1 MGDLFLSVFNM
12 SISAAWV
19 LLAVLL
25 LRLIFKKAPKR
36 TTVLLWC
43 IVGLRLVM
51 PFSVES
57 IFSLI
62 PSNETVSM
70 AWDSPRPNLDSGI
83 TAIDNGVNGYLEG
96 HYFEGVTRPAGHFA
110 DITTVAA
117 VIWLIGISALLI
129 YTAVSF
135 LRLKKRVSTA
145 VLMRDNIFQSEKIP
159 SPFVFGIIKPK
170 IYLPFGI
177 TGRDAES
184 VILHEQA
191 HISRRDYLWKPLGFL
206 ILSVHWF
213 NPLMWLAYVLF
224 CRDIEFACDERAIS
238 LLNAEKRADYS
249 EALLN
254 CGAGRHMLFAYPP
267 AFGEVGVKSRVK
279 SVLNYKKPA
288 FWLTAAAVIAGIAA
302 SVCLL
307 TSPKTGLQSHDG
319 LVVRD
324 CIISEGCDGI
334 GYELISSTYEKNNI
348 SISVKWTNKRKEEL
362 YLDEEFKLFK
372 TDGDIACTQKK
383 ATAFDAVANIISPGG
398 SKTEIYNLSDYYDI
412 ESGVQYRLE
421 KTFYLKND
429 TDRKYKALIIFS
441 AGNALAEYSPERAA
455 YTNASSALGY
465 TNDNIPQFKVD
476 NFSLTLLKKEPSSSE
491 WEKIDGLQSV
501 ELNKSEFDNSFSGG
515 VWADGLSSQKLRRD
529 NLHAFTAFKTD
540 GSFYYLLEQKN
551 GDVYIAKGS
560 QTSEDFSV
568 NWLFKMKRTDEN
580 GNMSLGE
587 LQNAVYPSGKSNR
600 QEQ

>member
-1 MGDLFLSVFNM
+1 MGDLFVSVLNM
-12 SISAAWV
+12 SISAVWV
-19 LLAVLL
+19 LLAVLI

-36 TTVLLWC
+36 ITVLLWC
-43 IVGLRLVM
+43 IVGLRLIM

-62 PSNETVSM
+62 PSNETVSK
-70 AWDSPRPNLDSGI
+70 AWDSPRPNLNSGI
-83 TAIDNGVNGYLEG
+83 TVIDNGVNNYLEG
-96 HYFEGVTRPAGHFA
+96 HYFEGVTRPAGHFT
-110 DITTVAA
+110 DITTIAA
-117 VIWLIGISALLI
+117 AAWLIGTAALLI
-129 YTAVSF
+129 YIAVSF
-135 LRLKKRVSTA
+135 FRLKKGLRTA
-145 VLMRDNIFQSEKIP
+145 VLLRDNIFQSEKIS

-177 TGRDAES
+177 TERNAES

-206 ILSVHWF
+206 LLCVHWF

-224 CRDIEFACDERAIS
+224 CRDIEFACDERAIG
-238 LLNAEKRADYS
+238 LLNTDKRADYS

-254 CGAGRHMLFAYPP
+254 CSVRRHMLFAYPP

-288 FWLTAAAVIAGIAA
+288 FWLAAAAVIAGIAA

-307 TSPKTGLQSHDG
+307 TSPKTGSRRSDS

-324 CIISEGCDGI
+324 CVVEDGCEGI
-334 GYELISSTYEKNNI
+334 GYKLVSSTYEKNNI
-348 SISVKWTNKRKEEL
+348 SIRVKWTNKRKEEL
-362 YLDEEFKLFK
+362 YFGEEFKLFK
-372 TDGDIACTQKK
+372 TDGDTACTQKK
-383 ATAFDAVANIISPGG
+383 AAGFAAVGNIISPGG
-398 SKTEIYNLSDYYDI
+398 SKTEIYNLSAYYDI
-412 ESGVQYRLE
+412 EPGVQYRLE
-421 KTFYLKND
+421 KTFYLKSTND
-429 TDRKYKALIIFS
+429 KKYKAYIVFK
-441 AGNALAEYSPERAA
+441 AGEALAEYMPEKAA
-455 YTNASSALGY
+455 YTEPSSDY
-465 TNDNIPQFKVD
+465 TKDNIPQFKVD
-476 NFSLTLLKKEPSSSE
+476 NFGLTFLKKEPSSSE

-501 ELNKSEFDNSFSGG
+501 RLKKSEFDKSFSGG
-515 VWADGLSSQKLRRD
+515 VWTGDLSAQKLRRD
-529 NLHAFTAFKTD
+529 NLHAFTAFNTD

-560 QTSEDFSV
+560 QLSEDFPV
-568 NWLFKMKRTDEN
+568 NWLFKMKRTDGN

-587 LQNAVYPSGKSNR
+587 LQNAVYPSGGSNR

>member
-1 MGDLFLSVFNM
+1 MGDLFVSVLNM

-19 LLAVLL
+19 LLAVLI

-36 TTVLLWC
+36 ITVLLWC
-43 IVGLRLVM
+43 IVGLRLIM

-62 PSNETVSM
+62 PSNETVSK
-70 AWDSPRPNLDSGI
+70 AWDSPRPNLNSGI
-83 TAIDNGVNGYLEG
+83 TVIDNGVNNYLEG
-96 HYFEGVTRPAGHFA
+96 HYFEGVTRPAGHFT
-110 DITTVAA
+110 DITTIAA
-117 VIWLIGISALLI
+117 AAWLIGTAALLI

-135 LRLKKRVSTA
+135 FRLKKGLRTA
-145 VLMRDNIFQSEKIP
+145 VLLRDNIFQSEKIS

-177 TGRDAES
+177 TERNAES

-206 ILSVHWF
+206 LLCVHWF
-213 NPLMWLAYVLF
+213 NPLMWLAYILF
-224 CRDIEFACDERAIS
+224 CRDIEFACDERAIG
-238 LLNAEKRADYS
+238 LLNTDKRADYS

-254 CGAGRHMLFAYPP
+254 CSAGRHMLFAYPP

-288 FWLTAAAVIAGIAA
+288 FWLAAAAVIAGIAA

-307 TSPKTGLQSHDG
+307 TSPKTGSSRSDS

-324 CIISEGCDGI
+324 CIVEDGCEGI
-334 GYELISSTYEKNNI
+334 GYKLVSSTYEKNNI
-348 SISVKWTNKRKEEL
+348 SIRVKWTNKRKEEL
-362 YLDEEFKLFK
+362 YFGEEFKLFK
-372 TDGDIACTQKK
+372 TDGDTACTQKK
-383 ATAFDAVANIISPGG
+383 AADFAAAANIISPGG
-398 SKTEIYNLSDYYDI
+398 SKTEIYNLSDHYDI
-412 ESGVQYRLE
+412 EPGVQYRLE
-421 KTFYLKND
+421 KTFYLKSTND
-429 TDRKYKALIIFS
+429 KKYKAYIVFK
-441 AGNALAEYSPERAA
+441 AGEALAEYMPEKAA
-455 YTNASSALGY
+455 YTEPSSDY

-476 NFSLTLLKKEPSSSE
+476 NFSFSLLKKEPASSE

-501 ELNKSEFDNSFSGG
+501 RLKKSEFDKSFSGG
-515 VWADGLSSQKLRRD
+515 VWADGLSAQKLRRD
-529 NLHAFTAFKTD
+529 NLHAFTAFNTD

-560 QTSEDFSV
+560 QLSEDFPV

-587 LQNAVYPSGKSNR
+587 LQNAVYLSGGSNR

>member
-1 MGDLFLSVFNM
+1 MGDLFVSVLNM

-36 TTVLLWC
+36 ITVLLWC
-43 IVGLRLVM
+43 IVGLRLIM

-62 PSNETVSM
+62 PSNETVSK
-70 AWDSPRPNLDSGI
+70 AWDSPRPNLNSGI
-83 TAIDNGVNGYLEG
+83 TVIDNGVNNYLEG
-96 HYFEGVTRPAGHFA
+96 HYFEGVTRPAGHFT
-110 DITTVAA
+110 DITTIAA
-117 VIWLIGISALLI
+117 AAWLIGTAALLI

-135 LRLKKRVSTA
+135 FRLKKGLRTA
-145 VLMRDNIFQSEKIP
+145 VLLRDNIFQSEKIS

-177 TGRDAES
+177 TERNAES

-206 ILSVHWF
+206 LLCVHWF

-224 CRDIEFACDERAIS
+224 CRDIEFACDERAIG
-238 LLNAEKRADYS
+238 LLNTDKRADYS

-254 CGAGRHMLFAYPP
+254 CSAGRHMLFAYPP

-288 FWLTAAAVIAGIAA
+288 FWLAAAAVIAGIAA

-307 TSPKTGLQSHDG
+307 TSPKTGSSRSDS

-324 CIISEGCDGI
+324 CIVEDGCEGI
-334 GYELISSTYEKNNI
+334 GYKLVSSTYEKNNI
-348 SISVKWTNKRKEEL
+348 SIRVKWTNKRKEEL
-362 YLDEEFKLFK
+362 YFGEGFKLFK
-372 TDGDIACTQKK
+372 TDGDTACTQKK
-383 ATAFDAVANIISPGG
+383 AAGFDAAANIISPGG
-398 SKTEIYNLSDYYDI
+398 SKTEIYNLSDHYDI
-412 ESGVQYRLE
+412 EPGVQYRLE
-421 KTFYLKND
+421 KTFYLKSDN
-429 TDRKYKALIIFS
+429 DRKYKAYIVFS
-441 AGNALAEYSPERAA
+441 AGEALAEYMPEKAA
-455 YTNASSALGY
+455 YTEPSSDY

-476 NFSLTLLKKEPSSSE
+476 NFGLTLLKKEPSSSE

-501 ELNKSEFDNSFSGG
+501 ELKKSEFDKSFSGG
-515 VWADGLSSQKLRRD
+515 VWVDGLSAQKLRRD
-529 NLHAFTAFKTD
+529 NLHAFTAFETD

-560 QTSEDFSV
+560 QLSEDFSV

-587 LQNAVYPSGKSNR
+587 LQNAVYPSGGSNR

>member
-1 MGDLFLSVFNM
+1 MGDLFVSVLNM

-19 LLAVLL
+19 LLAVLI

-36 TTVLLWC
+36 ITVLLWC
-43 IVGLRLVM
+43 IVGLRLIM

-62 PSNETVSM
+62 PSNETVSK
-70 AWDSPRPNLDSGI
+70 AWDSPRPNLNSGI
-83 TAIDNGVNGYLEG
+83 TVIDNGVNNYLEG
-96 HYFEGVTRPAGHFA
+96 HYFEGVTRPAGHFT
-110 DITTVAA
+110 DITTIAA
-117 VIWLIGISALLI
+117 AAWLIGTAALLI

-135 LRLKKRVSTA
+135 FRLKKGLRTA
-145 VLMRDNIFQSEKIP
+145 VLLRDNIFQSEKIS

-177 TGRDAES
+177 TERNAES

-206 ILSVHWF
+206 LLCVHWF
-213 NPLMWLAYVLF
+213 NPLMWLAYILF
-224 CRDIEFACDERAIS
+224 CRDIEFACDERAIG
-238 LLNAEKRADYS
+238 LLNADKRADYS

-254 CGAGRHMLFAYPP
+254 CSAGRHMLFAYPP

-288 FWLTAAAVIAGIAA
+288 FWLAAAAVIAGIAA

-307 TSPKTGLQSHDG
+307 TSPKTGSSRSDS
-319 LVVRD
+319 LVIRD
-324 CIISEGCDGI
+324 CIVEDGCEGI
-334 GYELISSTYEKNNI
+334 GYKLVSSTYEKNNI
-348 SISVKWTNKRKEEL
+348 SIRVKWTNKRKEEL
-362 YLDEEFKLFK
+362 YFGEEFKLFK
-372 TDGDIACTQKK
+372 TDGDTACTQKK
-383 ATAFDAVANIISPGG
+383 TAGFDAAANIISPGG
-398 SKTEIYNLSDYYDI
+398 SKTEIYNLSDHYDI
-412 ESGVQYRLE
+412 EPGVQYRLE
-421 KTFYLKND
+421 KTFYLKSDND
-429 TDRKYKALIIFS
+429 KKYKAYIVFK
-441 AGNALAEYSPERAA
+441 AGEALAEYMPEKAA
-455 YTNASSALGY
+455 YTEPSSDY

-476 NFSLTLLKKEPSSSE
+476 NFSFSLLKKEPASSE

-501 ELNKSEFDNSFSGG
+501 RLKKSEFDKSFSGG
-515 VWADGLSSQKLRRD
+515 VWTGDLSAQKLRRD
-529 NLHAFTAFKTD
+529 NLHAFTAFNTD

-560 QTSEDFSV
+560 QLSEDFPV

-587 LQNAVYPSGKSNR
+587 LQNAVYPSGGSNR

>member
-1 MGDLFLSVFNM
+1 MGDLFVSVLNM

-19 LLAVLL
+19 LLAVLI

-36 TTVLLWC
+36 ITVLLWC
-43 IVGLRLVM
+43 IVGLRLIM

-62 PSNETVSM
+62 PSNETVSK
-70 AWDSPRPNLDSGI
+70 AWDSPRPNLNSGI
-83 TAIDNGVNGYLEG
+83 TVIDNGVNNYLEG
-96 HYFEGVTRPAGHFA
+96 HYFEGVTRPAGHFT
-110 DITTVAA
+110 DITTIAA
-117 VIWLIGISALLI
+117 AAWLIGAAALLI

-135 LRLKKRVSTA
+135 FRLKKGLRTA
-145 VLMRDNIFQSEKIP
+145 VLWRDNIFQSEKIS

-177 TGRDAES
+177 TERNAES

-206 ILSVHWF
+206 LLCVHWF

-224 CRDIEFACDERAIS
+224 CRDIEFACDERAIG
-238 LLNAEKRADYS
+238 LLNTDKRADYS

-254 CGAGRHMLFAYPP
+254 CSAGRHMLFAYPP

-288 FWLTAAAVIAGIAA
+288 FWLAAAAVIAGIAA

-307 TSPKTGLQSHDG
+307 TSPKTGSSRSDS

-324 CIISEGCDGI
+324 CIVEDGCEGI
-334 GYELISSTYEKNNI
+334 GYKLVSSTYEKNNI
-348 SISVKWTNKRKEEL
+348 SIRVKWTNKRKEDL
-362 YLDEEFKLFK
+362 YFGEEFKLFK
-372 TDGDIACTQKK
+372 TDGDTACTQKK
-383 ATAFDAVANIISPGG
+383 AAGFDAAANIISPGG
-398 SKTEIYNLSDYYDI
+398 SKTEIYNLSDHYDI
-412 ESGVQYRLE
+412 EPGVQYRLE
-421 KTFYLKND
+421 KTFYLKSDND
-429 TDRKYKALIIFS
+429 KKYKAYIVFK
-441 AGNALAEYSPERAA
+441 AGEALAEYMPEKAA
-455 YTNASSALGY
+455 YIESSSDY

-476 NFSLTLLKKEPSSSE
+476 NFSFSLLKKEPASSE

-501 ELNKSEFDNSFSGG
+501 RLKKSEFDKSFSGG
-515 VWADGLSSQKLRRD
+515 VWTDGLSAQKLRRD
-529 NLHAFTAFKTD
+529 NLHAFTAFNTD

-560 QTSEDFSV
+560 QLSEDFPV

-587 LQNAVYPSGKSNR
+587 LQNAVYPSGGSNR

>member
-1 MGDLFLSVFNM
+1 MGDLFVSVLNM

-19 LLAVLL
+19 LLAVLI

-36 TTVLLWC
+36 ITVLLWC
-43 IVGLRLVM
+43 IVGLRLIM

-62 PSNETVSM
+62 PSNETVSK
-70 AWDSPRPNLDSGI
+70 AWDSPRPNLNSGI
-83 TAIDNGVNGYLEG
+83 TVIDNGINNYLEG
-96 HYFEGVTRPAGHFA
+96 HYFEGVTRPAGHFT
-110 DITTVAA
+110 DITTIAA
-117 VIWLIGISALLI
+117 AAWIIGTAALLI

-135 LRLKKRVSTA
+135 FRLKKGLRTA
-145 VLMRDNIFQSEKIP
+145 VLLRDNIFQSEKIS

-177 TGRDAES
+177 TERNAES

-206 ILSVHWF
+206 LLCAHWF

-224 CRDIEFACDERAIS
+224 CRDIEFACDERAIG
-238 LLNAEKRADYS
+238 LLNADKRADYS

-254 CGAGRHMLFAYPP
+254 CSAGRHMLFAYPP

-279 SVLNYKKPA
+279 SVLNYKKPV
-288 FWLTAAAVIAGIAA
+288 FWLAAAAVIAGIAA

-307 TSPKTGLQSHDG
+307 TSPKTGSHRSDS
-319 LVVRD
+319 LVVRG
-324 CIISEGCDGI
+324 CIVEDGCEGI
-334 GYELISSTYEKNNI
+334 GYKLVSSTYEKNNI
-348 SISVKWTNKRKEEL
+348 SIRVKWTNKRKEEL
-362 YLDEEFKLFK
+362 YFGEEFKLFK
-372 TDGDIACTQKK
+372 TDGDTACTQKK
-383 ATAFDAVANIISPGG
+383 AAGFAAATNIISPGG
-398 SKTEIYNLSDYYDI
+398 SKTEIYNLSAYYDI
-412 ESGVQYRLE
+412 EPGVQYRLE
-421 KTFYLKND
+421 KTFYLKSDND
-429 TDRKYKALIIFS
+429 KKYKAYIVFK
-441 AGNALAEYSPERAA
+441 AGEALAEYMPEKAA
-455 YTNASSALGY
+455 YTEPSSDY

-476 NFSLTLLKKEPSSSE
+476 NFSFSLLKKEPASSE

-501 ELNKSEFDNSFSGG
+501 RLKKSEFDKSFSGG
-515 VWADGLSSQKLRRD
+515 VWTDGLSAQKLRRD
-529 NLHAFTAFKTD
+529 NLHAFTAFNTD

-560 QTSEDFSV
+560 QLSEDFPV

-587 LQNAVYPSGKSNR
+587 LQNAVYPSGGSNR

>member
-1 MGDLFLSVFNM
+1 MGDLFVSVLNM

-19 LLAVLL
+19 LLAVLI

-36 TTVLLWC
+36 ITVLLWC
-43 IVGLRLVM
+43 IVGLRLIM

-62 PSNETVSM
+62 PSSETVSK
-70 AWDSPRPNLDSGI
+70 AWDSPRPNLNSGI
-83 TAIDNGVNGYLEG
+83 TVIDNGVNNYLEG
-96 HYFEGVTRPAGHFA
+96 HYFEGVTRPAGHFT
-110 DITTVAA
+110 DITTIAA
-117 VIWLIGISALLI
+117 AAWLIGTAALLI

-135 LRLKKRVSTA
+135 FRLKKGLRTA
-145 VLMRDNIFQSEKIP
+145 VLLRDNIFQSEKIS

-177 TGRDAES
+177 TERNAES

-206 ILSVHWF
+206 LLCVHWF
-213 NPLMWLAYVLF
+213 NPLMWLAYILF
-224 CRDIEFACDERAIS
+224 CRDIEFACDERAIG
-238 LLNAEKRADYS
+238 LLNADKRADYS

-254 CGAGRHMLFAYPP
+254 CSAGRHMLFAYPP

-288 FWLTAAAVIAGIAA
+288 FWLAAAAVIAGIAA

-307 TSPKTGLQSHDG
+307 TSPKTGSSRSDS
-319 LVVRD
+319 LVIRD
-324 CIISEGCDGI
+324 CIVEDGCEGI
-334 GYELISSTYEKNNI
+334 GYKLVSSTYEKNNI
-348 SISVKWTNKRKEEL
+348 SIRVKWTNKRKEEL
-362 YLDEEFKLFK
+362 YFGEEFKLFK
-372 TDGDIACTQKK
+372 TDGDTACTQKK
-383 ATAFDAVANIISPGG
+383 TAGFDAAANIISPGG
-398 SKTEIYNLSDYYDI
+398 SKTEIYNLSDHYDI
-412 ESGVQYRLE
+412 EPGVQYRLE
-421 KTFYLKND
+421 KTFYLKSDND
-429 TDRKYKALIIFS
+429 KKYKAYIVFK
-441 AGNALAEYSPERAA
+441 AGEALAEYMPEKAA
-455 YTNASSALGY
+455 YTEPSSDY

-476 NFSLTLLKKEPSSSE
+476 NFSFSLLKKEPASSE

-501 ELNKSEFDNSFSGG
+501 RLKKSEFDKSFSGG
-515 VWADGLSSQKLRRD
+515 VWTGDLSAQKLRRD
-529 NLHAFTAFKTD
+529 NLHAFTAFNTD

-560 QTSEDFSV
+560 QLSEDFPV

-587 LQNAVYPSGKSNR
+587 LQNAVYPSGGSNR